1 MNFRFI
7 GPTWQFSSRGP
18 SGRKFWA
25 IDQAT
30 DGVTHTHTHA
40 QSLKDSP
47 VWLAVKLSPLP
58 ETQSELSRYSTFC
71 TCESLVSHYHH
82 QLHFTW
88 INWSA
93 QLMSNSH
100 FCDCESSIRPKD
112 QSRLVFMSISS
123 LWVCVWSRSSSS
135 KLSLSVAP
143 VIPSSGNYGLSFWAP
158 ITRWKTLDFTVV
170 CMLNM
175 SVFCCVERFMSRTGY
190 CCFILICR
198 MLKDSLYS
206 WKLNPGSDSECS
218 LYKHYTLILQWN
230 RTWDLSFFQNVL

>member
-7 GPTWQFSSRGP
+7 GPTWQFSSKGP

-25 IDQAT
+25 IVQAT
-30 DGVTHTHTHA
+30 DGVTHTHTHRA
-40 QSLKDSP
+40 WRTALYDWLWNSLHSLRP
-47 VWLAVKLSPLP
+47 
-58 ETQSELSRYSTFC
+58 QSELSRYSTFC

-100 FCDCESSIRPKD
+100 FLDCESSIRLKD

-123 LWVCVWSRSSSS
+123 WWVCVWSRSSSS

-170 CMLNM
+170 CLCLSLNIWM
-175 SVFCCVERFMSRTGY
+175 SVFCCVERFMGRTS
-190 CCFILICR
+190 CCRFIFIFR
-198 MLKDSLYS
+198 MLKDSLY
-206 WKLNPGSDSECS
+206 
-218 LYKHYTLILQWN
+218 
-230 RTWDLSFFQNVL
+230 